1 MSAEETGE
9 KETRKRKTPAEKQK
23 EHLLKIKRSLVACLA
38 GMVTGIIS
46 FLVIPH
52 TSPFTEIVGFNS
64 WTALGLLIMMAGIVV
79 QRHIFMFTKLEP
91 ESLGKKDWLYQGFMT
106 FAFWFITWTV
116 LLTGSA

>member
-46 FLVIPH
+46 FLAIP
-52 TSPFTEIVGFNS
+52 SMEIVGFNS
-64 WTALGLLIMMAGIVV
+64 YTALGLLIMMAGIVV

-91 ESLGKKDWLYQGFMT
+91 ESLGKKDWVYQGFMT

>member
-9 KETRKRKTPAEKQK
+9 KETRKRKSPAEKQK

-46 FLVIPH
+46 FLVIPP
-52 TSPFTEIVGFNS
+52 TDIVGFNS
-64 WTALGLLIMMAGIVV
+64 YTALGLLIMLAGIVV

-91 ESLGKKDWLYQGFMT
+91 ESLGKKDWLFQGFMT

>member
-46 FLVIPH
+46 FLAIP
-52 TSPFTEIVGFNS
+52 SMEIVGFNS
-64 WTALGLLIMMAGIVV
+64 YTALGLLIMMAGIVV

-91 ESLGKKDWLYQGFMT
+91 ESLGKKDWVYQ
-106 FAFWFITWTV
+106 V

>member
-46 FLVIPH
+46 FLVIP
-52 TSPFTEIVGFNS
+52 PTEIVGFNS
-64 WTALGLLIMMAGIVV
+64 WTALGLLIMLAGIVV

>member
-46 FLVIPH
+46 FLAIP
-52 TSPFTEIVGFNS
+52 PTEIVGFNS
-64 WTALGLLIMMAGIVV
+64 WTALGLLIMLAGIVV
-79 QRHIFMFTKLEP
+79 QRHIFMFAKLEP

-106 FAFWFITWTV
+106 FAFWFITWTI

>member
-9 KETRKRKTPAEKQK
+9 KETRRKKTPAEKQK

-46 FLVIPH
+46 FLVIPP
-52 TSPFTEIVGFNS
+52 TDITGFQAY
-64 WTALGLLIMMAGIVV
+64 TALGLLIMLAGIVV
-79 QRHIFMFTKLEP
+79 QRHVFMFTKLEP
-91 ESLGKKDWLYQGFMT
+91 ESLTKKDWLFQGFMT

-116 LLTGSA
+116 LLTGAA

>member
-9 KETRKRKTPAEKQK
+9 KEIRKRKSPAEKQK

-46 FLVIPH
+46 FLVIPP
-52 TSPFTEIVGFNS
+52 TDIVGFNS
-64 WTALGLLIMMAGIVV
+64 YTALGLLIMLAGIVV

-91 ESLGKKDWLYQGFMT
+91 ESLGKKDWLFQGFMT

>member
-46 FLVIPH
+46 FLVIP
-52 TSPFTEIVGFNS
+52 TTEITGFQAY
-64 WTALGLLIMMAGIVV
+64 TALGLLIMLAGIVV

>member
-46 FLVIPH
+46 FLAIP
-52 TSPFTEIVGFNS
+52 SMEIVGFNS
-64 WTALGLLIMMAGIVV
+64 YTALGLLIMMAGIVV

-91 ESLGKKDWLYQGFMT
+91 ESLGKKDWVYQGFMT
-106 FAFWFITWTV
+106 FAFWFITWTI
-116 LLTGSA
+116 LLSSA

>member
-23 EHLLKIKRSLVACLA
+23 EHLQKIKRSLVACLA
-38 GMVTGIIS
+38 GMVTGIIT
-46 FLVIPH
+46 FLVIP
-52 TSPFTEIVGFNS
+52 PAEIVGFNS
-64 WTALGLLIMMAGIVV
+64 YTALGLLIMLAGIVV

>member
-46 FLVIPH
+46 FLVIPP
-52 TSPFTEIVGFNS
+52 TDIVGFNS
-64 WTALGLLIMMAGIVV
+64 YTALGLLIMMAGIVV
-79 QRHIFMFTKLEP
+79 QRHIFCSENRK
-91 ESLGKKDWLYQGFMT
+91 SLGRRT
-106 FAFWFITWTV
+106 CIRV
-116 LLTGSA
+116 S

>member
-1 MSAEETGE
+1 MSADETGE
-9 KETRKRKTPAEKQK
+9 KEARKRKTPAEKQK

-46 FLVIPH
+46 FLVIP
-52 TSPFTEIVGFNS
+52 PAEIVGFNS
-64 WTALGLLIMMAGIVV
+64 YTALGLLIMLAGIVV